1 MNNKYEIK
9 GVINDRWA
17 VWYKDFDKKRG
28 NRIGVYKIIDLYS
41 GTRKCRFA
49 FRYKPREGQSQEV
62 SDSLIISN
70 CIGNFNKTPYLNPR
84 VKAKGGRR
92 SSFTSM

>member
-28 NRIGVYKIIDLYS
+28 NRIGVYKIVDLYS
-41 GTRKCRFA
+41 GTRETKFV
-49 FRYKPREGQSQEV
+49 FRWKVKGNKTQEV
-62 SDSLIISN
+62 FDEQLIAGGIR
-70 CIGNFNKTPYLNPR
+70 NFYKNKNTFYGTHGLEN
-84 VKAKGGRR
+84 
-92 SSFTSM
+92 